1 MKKIRLL
8 TLLWVIL
15 FAGTLAGCWNS
26 GQSDNNSWDVVVEDV
41 TWEVDEVI
49 NYNDKLVELAS
60 QCIISENDVL
70 SVYDNSSSIEEV
82 QEAINNTIAKCTNIG
97 EEINKLWDWKWD
109 SLLKNWVL
117 DVIEKEIA
125 YYTKFSEIIPY
136 MGKEE
141 VSEEEKVKYESL
153 LSEIESLDEELNESN
168 NNLMSIQE
176 QFAKKYG
183 YELEGDA
190 TYDDNIIWEEG
201 DELSND
207 EVSVEETEE

>member
-26 GQSDNNSWDVVVEDV
+26 GQSDNNSWDVVVEDIA
-41 TWEVDEVI
+41 WEVDEVI

-136 MGKEE
+136 MGKDE
-141 VSEEEKVKYESL
+141 VSEEESGKYESL
-153 LSEIESLDEELNESN
+153 LNEIESLDKELNESN
-168 NNLMSIQE
+168 NNLMAIQE

-183 YELEGDA
+183 YELE
-190 TYDDNIIWEEG
+190 DDTTSDNNIIWEEG

-207 EVSVEETEE
+207 EVSTEETEE

>member
-1 MKKIRLL
+1 MKKFRLL

-15 FAGTLAGCWNS
+15 FAGTLAGCWNNE
-26 GQSDNNSWDVVVEDV
+26 QSDNNWWDVVIEDI
-41 TWEVDEVI
+41 TGEVDEVI

-82 QEAINNTIAKCTNIG
+82 QNAINNTIAKCTDIS

-125 YYTKFSEIIPY
+125 YYTKFSEMIPY
-136 MGKEE
+136 MGKDE
-141 VSEEEKVKYESL
+141 VSEEEAGKYESL
-153 LSEIESLDEELNESN
+153 LNEIESLDKELNESN
-168 NNLMSIQE
+168 NNLMTIQE
-176 QFAKKYG
+176 QFAQKYG
-183 YELEGDA
+183 YELEDDA
-190 TYDDNIIWEEG
+190 TSDNNIIWEDG

-207 EVSVEETEE
+207 EVSAEEAE